1 MDPMFRLDFSR
12 GTVEK
17 IDSSIPPRGWQAT
30 AANPN
35 RDTPPQSPGYRFG
48 DPETAP
54 PAKQDE

>member
-1 MDPMFRLDFSR
+1 MFRLDFSR